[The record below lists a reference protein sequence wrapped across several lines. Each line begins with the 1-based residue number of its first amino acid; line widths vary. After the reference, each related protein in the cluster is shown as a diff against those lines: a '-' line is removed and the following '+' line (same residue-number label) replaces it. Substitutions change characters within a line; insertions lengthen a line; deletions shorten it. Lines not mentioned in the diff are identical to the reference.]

1 MVPASRGQVYL
12 VQICNVFADSIYL
25 PVAAG
30 MLRAYARADQE
41 ISARYDFAPILHERF
56 DLAETRQ
63 RISDPDVVGLS
74 TYVWNWEYSLS
85 LARRLKQL
93 YPGVLIVIGGPQV
106 PEDAASLIAEGVI
119 DVAVHGEGEVT
130 FAEVLRAFARGEPLA
145 GVAGVSARGDRGVE
159 RAPRRERVRDL
170 DSLPSPFL
178 EGDFDD
184 LLRGSRQLI
193 GLWETNRGCPFGCT
207 FCYWGSAVNTRVREF
222 GMGRLSRELEWFEK
236 HRIDYVLCADAN
248 FGIKK
253 RDIEIARNV
262 ATAKRRSGFPRKF
275 RVFSTKNASG
285 RVLDVVEVL
294 RSEGLDMGMSLT
306 MQSLSE
312 DALTAIGRKNI
323 KMSTYIELRREAGQ
337 RGMPTY
343 CDLIVGLPGETY
355 DSFLD
360 GLDRLMT
367 LGQHDNVHVYT
378 CTQLVG
384 SGMADPAYRAKHG
397 LVTARSPIIERH
409 MRADAISDASI
420 PEYED
425 VVVATRTMPLE
436 SWIETNLAT
445 VIVNVLHYQ
454 KLAHWLAIYL
464 HHAHGV
470 RYRRWY
476 EHVKDAARDGSRVPR
491 LAAAARFTE
500 EYYQSIAESRTRR
513 LVFPEF
519 GSVIWPIEEA
529 VFLLLSKDLD
539 AVYRE
544 LEFLLAEFCRTE
556 GIALDEGVASDLFN
570 YQVAQ
575 VPRPEGPP
583 VRTLE
588 LDHDWPAYFAA
599 VLAGKP
605 PALERAVTRLRIV
618 DQHQTNGDKA
628 AYALKVAWYA
638 RSSTDIPYHLERLPP
653 EPARDALAAS

>member
-1 MVPASRGQVYL
+1 MVPAAGGQVYL

-25 PVAAG
+25 PLAAG
-30 MLRAYARADQE
+30 MLRAHAAADAE
-41 ISARYDFAPILHERF
+41 LASRFRFAPIIHERF
-56 DLAETRQ
+56 DLAETRE
-63 RISDPDVVGLS
+63 RIPDPAIVGLS
-74 TYVWNWEYSLS
+74 TYVWNWEYSLA

-93 YPGVLIVIGGPQV
+93 FPGVLIVIGGPQV
-106 PEDAASLIAEGVI
+106 PEDAASLIADGVV
-119 DVAVHGEGEVT
+119 DVAVHGEGEIT
-130 FAEVLRAFARGEPLA
+130 FAELLRAFARGAPLA
-145 GVAGVSARGDRGVE
+145 EVAGVTARTEAGVE
-159 RAPRRERVRDL
+159 RAAPRDRIQNL
-170 DSLPSPFL
+170 DTLPSPFL
-178 EGDFDD
+178 CGDFDD
-184 LLRGSRQLI
+184 LLGGPRRLI

-222 GMGRLSRELEWFEK
+222 GMERLTRELDWFER
-236 HRIDYVLCADAN
+236 HHIDYVLCADAN

-253 RDIEIARNV
+253 RDIDIARKV

-275 RVFSTKNASG
+275 RTFSTKNASG

-306 MQSLSE
+306 MQTLSE
-312 DALTAIGRKNI
+312 DALSAIGRKNI
-323 KMSTYIELRREAGQ
+323 KMSTYVELRREAGK

-360 GLDRLMT
+360 GLDRLMS

-384 SGMADPAYRAKHG
+384 SEMADPDYRAKHG

-425 VVVATRTMPLE
+425 VVIATRTMPLE

-464 HHAHGV
+464 HHEHGV

-476 EHVKDAARDGSRVPR
+476 EHVKRAATDDSRLCR
-491 LAAAARFTE
+491 LAAAARFTA
-500 EYYQSIAESRTRR
+500 EYYQSIAEGRTKR

-529 VFLLLSKDLD
+529 VFLLLSKDFD
-539 AVYRE
+539 GVYRE
-544 LEFLLAEFCRTE
+544 LGLLFEEFCRTE
-556 GIALDEGVASDLFN
+556 GIALREDVAGDLLA
-570 YQVAQ
+570 YQMAQ
-575 VPRPEGPP
+575 VPRPEGPRAGE
-583 VRTLE
+583 VTFV
-588 LDHDWPAYFAA
+588 HNWPAFFAA
-599 VLAGKP
+599 ALAGKQP
-605 PALERAVTRLRIV
+605 TLERSTTRVRVV
-618 DQHQTNGDKA
+618 DQHQTAGDPA

-638 RSSTDIPYHLERLPP
+638 RSSTDIPYHLEEIGPDSP
-653 EPARDALAAS
+653 GDVLAAS